1 MIDNYGLWK
10 RHDLLQEEEA
20 ERYAKLNKIF
30 DMAIEGAEKALEVLE
45 EDFDKGCEVLEDLI
59 LRLEEER

>member
-20 ERYAKLNKIF
+20 ERYAKLNRIL
-30 DMAIEGAEKALEVLE
+30 DIAIEGVEKALEVLE

-59 LRLEEER
+59 LRLEVER

>member
-10 RHDLLQEEEA
+10 KHDRLREEQE
-20 ERYAKLNKIF
+20 ERYAKLNKFF